1 MPTVRNIHAA
11 RVHGLTHRA
20 QAGSTR
26 PSIRAATANENAM
39 EKPT

>member
-1 MPTVRNIHAA
+1 MVKNVHAA
-11 RVHGLTHRA
+11 SVQGRTHRA

-39 EKPT
+39 ENPT